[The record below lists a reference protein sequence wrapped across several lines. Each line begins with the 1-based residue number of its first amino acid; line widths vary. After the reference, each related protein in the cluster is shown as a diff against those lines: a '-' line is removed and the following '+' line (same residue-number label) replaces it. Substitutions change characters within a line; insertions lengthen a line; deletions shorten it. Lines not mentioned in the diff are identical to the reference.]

1 MSQNLRKI
9 AGKLVT
15 LSKLS
20 NREVRKILKQG
31 KRNLVNGLSEI
42 AHNIRRGAVLVSE
55 KIKNSKIV
63 KGLADKKV
71 NLKSKRKLLCSVLAP
86 LVVKAIITAV
96 LAILCQLED
105 GAEIC
110 TGA

>member
-1 MSQNLRKI
+1 MSHNLRKI

-15 LSKLS
+15 LSKLGKS
-20 NREVRKILKQG
+20 EIGKILKTG
-31 KRNLVNGLSEI
+31 KRNLVIGLSEI
-42 AHNIRRGAVLVSE
+42 AHNIRRGVVSVSV
-55 KIKNSKIV
+55 KIRNSKIV

-71 NLKSKRKLLCSVLAP
+71 SLKSKRKLLASVLAP

-105 GAEIC
+105 GAEVC
-110 TGA
+110 AST